1 MKKVS
6 LMALIAFLT
15 IIITACGGGT
25 QYRDPAK
32 DKGSMEFGPKEIK
45 MTVNK
50 MVGSMYDFLKNE
62 WKKAAFLQVQ
72 KFRNKTSEHIDTQM
86 ITNEIATNLIKKR
99 IHFVDDTLNEEALK
113 EMEKGMT
120 GLIDPESAIPAGQ
133 AKSPN
138 MYLTGDI
145 IDNVRTVGG
154 KRFQY
159 LVITLKLY
167 NTATRVVEWQEQQEF
182 LKATSTN
189 KYSL

>member
-1 MKKVS
+1 MKKIALLVS
-6 LMALIAFLT
+6 MGLIVT
-15 IIITACGGGT
+15 IFTACGGGT
-25 QYRDPAK
+25 QYRDPSK

-62 WKKAAFLQVQ
+62 WKQPAFLQVQ
-72 KFRNKTSEHIDTQM
+72 KFRNKTSEHIDTAM
-86 ITNEIATNLIKKR
+86 ITNEIATNLLKKR
-99 IHFVDDTLNEEALK
+99 IHFIDDTLKEETLK
-113 EMEKGMT
+113 EMEEGMT
-120 GLIDPESAIPAGQ
+120 GIIDPDSAIPMGQ

-154 KRFQY
+154 KRIQY

-167 NTATRVVEWQEQQEF
+167 NLRTRVVEWQEQQEF
-182 LKATSTN
+182 LKATSKN